1 MKSQNCQDT
10 FTEVA
15 QDRRFNFIGNINL
28 GHDLPL
34 SLLARHH
41 DAIVFAYGA
50 SKDRTLGIEGEEYIK
65 NIYSARA
72 FVGWYDGLP
81 EYRDLNPD
89 LTAGEDAI
97 IIGQGNVA
105 LDVARILLTDVDLL
119 RKTDITSWALDRLS
133 ESRIKNIRIIGR
145 RGPVQAAFTI
155 KEIREL
161 MKLPDTYFKP
171 IPKELFPPD
180 LSLLPRPQKRILQ
193 LLQEGSSCGPSARK
207 SWSLDFLLSPQ
218 SLLSS
223 SILSDISHT
232 SSTKALTGV
241 TFTRNT
247 LAEPFSPTSPLRPLD
262 TNTLKV
268 NLPCSTLFRSI
279 GYKSKPL
286 AGFHELGISFDDQKG
301 VIENDGLGRVL
312 PSHNNTAS
320 SVPLPGLYC
329 AGWVKRGPTG
339 VIASTMNDAFA
350 TAESVAADWTEGRP
364 FLKSSGEGWQGI
376 AMSAQKLG
384 ATVEPVDW
392 QQWEK
397 IDGAEKTSGGRR
409 GIVRDKL
416 GRVSEML
423 AVARQ

>member
-1 MKSQNCQDT
+1 MSQNCQDT

-15 QDRRFNFIGNINL
+15 QDSRFKFIGNINL

-34 SLLARHH
+34 SFLTQHH

-65 NIYSARA
+65 NIHSARA

-105 LDVARILLTDVDLL
+105 LDVARILLTDVEML
-119 RKTDITSWALDRLS
+119 RKTDITSWALERLA

-161 MKLPDTYFKP
+161 MKLPDTHFKP
-171 IPKELFPPD
+171 IPEELFPPD

-193 LLQEGSSCGPSARK
+193 LLQKGSSCGPSARK
-207 SWSLDFLLSPQ
+207 SWSLDFLLSPR

-223 SILSDISHT
+223 SIPSDVSHT
-232 SSTKALTGV
+232 TSTKALTGV
-241 TFTRNT
+241 TLTRNT
-247 LAEPFSPTSPLRPLD
+247 LAEPFSPTSSLLPSDINP
-262 TNTLKV
+262 LKV
-268 NLPCSTLFRSI
+268 ELPCSTLFRSI
-279 GYKSKPL
+279 GYKSEPL
-286 AGFHELGISFDDQKG
+286 VGFHELGISFDERKG
-301 VIENDGLGRVL
+301 VIENDGLGRVF
-312 PSHNNTAS
+312 PSHNNTANS
-320 SVPLPGLYC
+320 APLPGLYC

-350 TAESVAADWTEGRP
+350 TAESVAADWAEGRP
-364 FLKSSGEGWQGI
+364 FLKSSRKGWQGV

-384 ATVEPVDW
+384 TTIKPVDW
-392 QQWEK
+392 QQWEM
-397 IDGAEKTSGGRR
+397 IDRAEKARGEQQGR
-409 GIVRDKL
+409 VRDKL
-416 GRVSEML
+416 GKVSEML